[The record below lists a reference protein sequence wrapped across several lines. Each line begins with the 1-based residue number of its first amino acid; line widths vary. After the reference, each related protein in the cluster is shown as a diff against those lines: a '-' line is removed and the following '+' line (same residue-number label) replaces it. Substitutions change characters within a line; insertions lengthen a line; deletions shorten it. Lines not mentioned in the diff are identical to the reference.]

1 MARVLEGYNVCIL
14 AYGQTGSGKTHTMF
28 GPDEVLSDWGN
39 PQHAALHGVAPR
51 AIQAL
56 FDRVTVGKDSG
67 TRVTCSYVEVYND
80 SVNDLL
86 GARKGLPLREAAQ
99 GVVVDGLAVEEVSS
113 LRQTMAAVGRGNAL
127 RVVAGMKMNAR
138 SSRGHAVLTVRLE
151 TSTNGVDS
159 AGTLVLVDL
168 AGMESSKKS
177 YSVEGDSAKAARR
190 EEARHINVSLF
201 ALGSVVERLSSAGAA
216 GHVPYRN
223 SKLTRLLQPSLGGNC
238 AAAFVVTL
246 RAEQQNVDECIGTLR
261 FAQRAKAMP
270 VVVHA
275 NVMATP
281 PDPVQLAAEL
291 KSASDELAE
300 ARTLIER
307 LQRQKGEAEAGAHDP
322 NRNPNPDPN
331 PNPNPNPNQAGA
343 HEHAAA
349 ALEAQA
355 AAAAAQKAQAEAAE
369 GHAAGAAAAGAAAA
383 AEAGAA
389 ATAEAGAAAAAVA
402 AAAEA
407 RQAAEREGREGLE
420 AELAGEP

>member
-1 MARVLEGYNVCIL
+1 
-14 AYGQTGSGKTHTMF
+14 
-28 GPDEVLSDWGN
+28 
-39 PQHAALHGVAPR
+39 
-51 AIQAL
+51 
-56 FDRVTVGKDSG
+56 
-67 TRVTCSYVEVYND
+67 
-80 SVNDLL
+80 
-86 GARKGLPLREAAQ
+86 
-99 GVVVDGLAVEEVSS
+99 
-113 LRQTMAAVGRGNAL
+113 MAAVGRGNAL

-307 LQRQKGEAEAGAHDP
+307 LQRQKGEAEAGAH
-322 NRNPNPDPN
+322 
-331 PNPNPNPNQAGA
+331 
-343 HEHAAA
+343 EHAAA

-402 AAAEA
+402 AA
-407 RQAAEREGREGLE
+407 
-420 AELAGEP
+420 

>member
-1 MARVLEGYNVCIL
+1 M
-14 AYGQTGSGKTHTMF
+14 
-28 GPDEVLSDWGN
+28 
-39 PQHAALHGVAPR
+39 
-51 AIQAL
+51 
-56 FDRVTVGKDSG
+56 
-67 TRVTCSYVEVYND
+67 
-80 SVNDLL
+80 
-86 GARKGLPLREAAQ
+86 
-99 GVVVDGLAVEEVSS
+99 
-113 LRQTMAAVGRGNAL
+113 
-127 RVVAGMKMNAR
+127 
-138 SSRGHAVLTVRLE
+138 RLE
-151 TSTNGVDS
+151 TRCAGVDS

-201 ALGSVVERLSSAGAA
+201 ALGSVVERLSSTGAT

-223 SKLTRLLQPSLGGNC
+223 AKLTRLLQPSLGGNC

-275 NVMATP
+275 NVVATP

-300 ARTLIER
+300 AKTLIER
-307 LQRQKGEAEAGAHDP
+307 LQRQKGEAEAGA
-322 NRNPNPDPN
+322 
-331 PNPNPNPNQAGA
+331 Q
-343 HEHAAA
+343 EHAAA

-355 AAAAAQKAQAEAAE
+355 IAAAAQRSQAEAAE
-369 GHAAGAAAAGAAAA
+369 GHAAAGAAAAAAAGAAAA

-389 ATAEAGAAAAAVA
+389 AAAVVC
-402 AAAEA
+402 
-407 RQAAEREGREGLE
+407 RRGLE
-420 AELAGEP
+420 P